1 MPINKETHFDTS
13 NKPSGLK
20 RIVLAMGNSIRAINW
35 LTKNESAFRQEIL
48 LLLLSLAILFYWGI
62 SLPEKAVLLVSI
74 LFILFAEIINT
85 AIEATID
92 RVGTELHPLSGLAKD
107 LGSAAVLI
115 AILIGLIS
123 WGTVLAVNIPT
134 VTD

>member
-35 LTKNESAFRQEIL
+35 LTINESAFRQEIL

-123 WGTVLAVNIPT
+123 WGTVLAVNIQT
-134 VTD
+134 VTG